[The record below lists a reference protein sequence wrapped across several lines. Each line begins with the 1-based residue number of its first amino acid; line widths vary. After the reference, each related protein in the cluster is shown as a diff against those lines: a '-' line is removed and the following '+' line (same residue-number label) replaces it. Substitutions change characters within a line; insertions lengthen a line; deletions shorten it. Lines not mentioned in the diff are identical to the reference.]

1 MEVNLNLEI
10 SCLDMLKMK
19 NKKLI
24 RLITKE
30 NEVVL
35 ENVVIAD
42 RFFSRL
48 KGLMGKNTIEDE
60 EGLLIRPCN
69 SIHTFFMKFNLDIAF
84 IDNNFM
90 VLEIYR
96 DLAPNKLSKI
106 YKKSK
111 FVIESKT
118 GSLYK
123 LKKGEQI
130 QIVNKD

>member
-48 KGLMGKNTIEDE
+48 KGLMGKNTMEDD

-84 IDNNFM
+84 IDKNFM

-118 GSLYK
+118 GSLNK

>member
-1 MEVNLNLEI
+1 
-10 SCLDMLKMK
+10 MLKMK

-48 KGLMGKNTIEDE
+48 KGLMGKNTMEDD

-84 IDNNFM
+84 IDKNFM

-118 GSLYK
+118 GSLNK

-130 QIVNKD
+130 QIVNKDWLIISQSF

>member
-42 RFFSRL
+42 SFFSRL
-48 KGLMGKNTIEDE
+48 KGLMGKNTIKDD

-69 SIHTFFMKFNLDIAF
+69 SIHSFFMKFNLDIAF
-84 IDNNFM
+84 IDKNFI

-118 GSLYK
+118 GSLNK

>member
-118 GSLYK
+118 GSLNK